1 MDYKDKYLKYRIKYL
16 SLKNIIIGGENA
28 TLKSRYPKLTTS
40 NIYYMG
46 SHGCDTDEELDV
58 PKGCIYVTFAEC
70 SLQNFANDSY
80 SKFLDMFSKNDIL
93 LKDPINN
100 LEKLQKIFGK
110 NLHIHYP
117 EAKDSKMQKYFN
129 NNYDT
134 FLGWDSKMHGCYAL
148 KSGLYSIGTN
158 VIITEDDSLKKS
170 ERTIKFKKLSDTVE
184 EKDISYLYK
193 DSLYPTLYDFFDVY
207 RFGSR
212 SYPDF
217 KEYANSA
224 FSVDQKTLFEY
235 FPGIHYNLACRVD
248 CRNHHKPS
256 PKHLLRRQE
265 SNQGDAIERG
275 FLPYDE
281 KREGIFYFL
290 KERNLK
296 KVEELIND
304 GMFINELNV
313 DGKTPINVFCN
324 KENFNLAKLLVKKGA
339 IIDQETY
346 QMCMKSGDRELF
358 ELLVSANVERLNK
371 KVH

>member
-1 MDYKDKYLKYRIKYL
+1 VDYKEKYLKYRIKYL
-16 SLKNIIIGGENA
+16 SLKNKIIGGEND

-70 SLQNFANDSY
+70 SFVNYVNDSY
-80 SKFLDMFSKNDIL
+80 FKFLEMFSKNDIL

-100 LEKLQKIFGK
+100 LEELQKILGK

-117 EAKDSKMQKYFN
+117 EAKDPKMQKYFN
-129 NNYDT
+129 NNYDP
-134 FLGWDSKMHGCYAL
+134 FLGWDNEKDGCSAL

-158 VIITEDDSLKKS
+158 VMITEDDSLKYLGTKF
-170 ERTIKFKKLSDTVE
+170 KFKKLSGTVE
-184 EKDISYLYK
+184 EKDINYLYK
-193 DSLYPTLYDFFDVY
+193 DSLYPTLYDLFNVN

-212 SYPDF
+212 SYPEF
-217 KEYANSA
+217 KEYEKML
-224 FSVDQKTLFEY
+224 FGVDQKTLFEY

-265 SNQGDAIERG
+265 SSQGDAIERG

-290 KERNLK
+290 KKGNLE
-296 KVEELIND
+296 KVKELVND
-304 GMFINELNV
+304 GLFINELNV

-324 KENFNLAKLLVKKGA
+324 KENFNLAKLLVRKGA

-358 ELLVSANVERLNK
+358 ELLVTANVERLK
-371 KVH
+371 SK